1 MLQFTEEHQAEGKS
15 LQIELVGFQDELK
28 LALDE
33 VWTKEEKSADDENPP
48 AKVQDL
54 IEKVPKPEIVEP
66 KWRVRLWEVKESH
79 SLLAP
84 WSLYSTT

>member
-15 LQIELVGFQDELK
+15 LQIELINLQDELK

-33 VWTKEEKSADDENPP
+33 VWTKEENPVNGENPL

-54 IEKVPKPEIVEP
+54 IEKIPKPEIVEP
-66 KWRVRLWEVKESH
+66 KWRVKLWEVKESH
-79 SLLAP
+79 SLLT
-84 WSLYSTT
+84 S